1 MLNFTTLRLLGRLV
15 MHLKIFFF
23 AELRERMN
31 RDFIDCEFQG
41 VKNIRELQE
50 KLEENFH
57 VLRGCFAEGKL
68 IQIAINHEYCSLD
81 AELQDGDEVA
91 FFPPVTGG

>member
-1 MLNFTTLRLLGRLV
+1 

-23 AELRERMN
+23 AELREIMN
-31 RDFIDCEFQG
+31 QEFIESEFQG

-50 KLEENFH
+50 KLEENFE
-57 VLRGCFAEGKL
+57 VLRGCFEEDKL
-68 IQIAINHEYCSLD
+68 IKIAINHEYCSPD
-81 AELQDGDEVA
+81 AELRDGDEVA

>member
-1 MLNFTTLRLLGRLV
+1 

-23 AELRERMN
+23 ADLRERMN
-31 RDFIDCEFQG
+31 REFIESEFQG

-50 KLEENFH
+50 KLEEKFEE
-57 VLRGCFAEGKL
+57 LRGCFAESKL
-68 IQIAINHEYCSLD
+68 IKIAINHEYCSLD
-81 AELQDGDEVA
+81 AELRDGDEVA

>member
-1 MLNFTTLRLLGRLV
+1 

-31 RDFIDCEFQG
+31 REFIESEFQG

-50 KLEENFH
+50 KLEENFE

-68 IQIAINHEYCSLD
+68 VKIAINHEYSSLD
-81 AELQDGDEVA
+81 AELRDGDEVA

>member
-1 MLNFTTLRLLGRLV
+1 

-31 RDFIDCEFQG
+31 REFIESEFQG
-41 VKNIRELQE
+41 VKNIRDLQE
-50 KLEENFH
+50 KLEEKFE
-57 VLRGCFAEGKL
+57 VLRGCFAEDKL
-68 IQIAINHEYCSLD
+68 IKIAINQEYSSLD
-81 AELQDGDEVA
+81 SELRDGDEVA

>member
-1 MLNFTTLRLLGRLV
+1 
-15 MHLKIFFF
+15 MHLEIFFF

-31 RDFIDCEFQG
+31 REFIESEFQG

-50 KLEENFH
+50 KLEEKFE

-68 IQIAINHEYCSLD
+68 IKIAINHEYCSLD
-81 AELQDGDEVA
+81 AELRDGDEVA

>member
-1 MLNFTTLRLLGRLV
+1 

-31 RDFIDCEFQG
+31 REFIESEFQG

-50 KLEENFH
+50 KLEENFE
-57 VLRGCFAEGKL
+57 VLRGCFAEGNL
-68 IQIAINHEYCSLD
+68 IKIAINHEYSSLD
-81 AELQDGDEVA
+81 AELRDGDEVA

>member
-1 MLNFTTLRLLGRLV
+1 

-31 RDFIDCEFQG
+31 REFIESEFKG

-50 KLEENFH
+50 KLEEKFE
-57 VLRGCFAEGKL
+57 VLRGCFADSKL
-68 IQIAINHEYCSLD
+68 IKIAINHEYRSLD
-81 AELQDGDEVA
+81 AELRDGDEVA

>member
-1 MLNFTTLRLLGRLV
+1 

-31 RDFIDCEFQG
+31 REFVEAEFQE

-50 KLEENFH
+50 KLEENFE
-57 VLRGCFAEGKL
+57 VLRGGFAEGKL
-68 IQIAINHEYCSLD
+68 IKTAINHEYCSLD

-91 FFPPVTGG
+91 FFPPVSGG

>member
-1 MLNFTTLRLLGRLV
+1 

-23 AELRERMN
+23 AELKERMN
-31 RDFIDCEFQG
+31 REFIETDFQE

-50 KLEENFH
+50 KLEENFE
-57 VLRGCFAEGKL
+57 VLRGCFAEDKL
-68 IQIAINHEYCSLD
+68 IKTALNHEYCSSD
-81 AELQDGDEVA
+81 AELRDGDEVA

>member
-1 MLNFTTLRLLGRLV
+1 MY
-15 MHLKIFFF
+15 LKIFFF

-31 RDFIDCEFQG
+31 REYIESEFKG
-41 VKNIRELQE
+41 VNNVRELQE
-50 KLEENFH
+50 KLEENFE

-68 IQIAINHEYCSLD
+68 IKIAINHEYCSSD
-81 AELQDGDEVA
+81 TELRDGDEVA

>member
-1 MLNFTTLRLLGRLV
+1 

-31 RDFIDCEFQG
+31 REFIESEFQG

-50 KLEENFH
+50 NSRKIRSFERMFCGEQVDKNCYQSR
-57 VLRGCFAEGKL
+57 VLLFRC
-68 IQIAINHEYCSLD
+68 
-81 AELQDGDEVA
+81 
-91 FFPPVTGG
+91 

>member
-1 MLNFTTLRLLGRLV
+1 

-31 RDFIDCEFQG
+31 REFIESEFQG
-41 VKNIRELQE
+41 VKNVRELQE
-50 KLEENFH
+50 KLEEKFE
-57 VLRGCFAEGKL
+57 VLRGCFAESKL
-68 IQIAINHEYCSLD
+68 IKIAINHEYRSLD
-81 AELQDGDEVA
+81 AELRDGDEVA

>member
-1 MLNFTTLRLLGRLV
+1 

-31 RDFIDCEFQG
+31 REFIESEFQG
-41 VKNIRELQE
+41 VKNVRELQE
-50 KLEENFH
+50 KLEEKFE
-57 VLRGCFAEGKL
+57 VLRGCFAESKL
-68 IQIAINHEYCSLD
+68 IKIAINHEYSSLN
-81 AELQDGDEVA
+81 AELRDGDEVA

>member
-1 MLNFTTLRLLGRLV
+1 
-15 MHLKIFFF
+15 MHLKILFF

-50 KLEENFH
+50 KLEENFQ

-68 IQIAINHEYCSLD
+68 IQIAINHEYSSLD
-81 AELQDGDEVA
+81 AELKDGDEVA

>member
-1 MLNFTTLRLLGRLV
+1 

>member
-15 MHLKIFFF
+15 MHLKFFFF

-81 AELQDGDEVA
+81 AELQDGYEVA

>member
-1 MLNFTTLRLLGRLV
+1 

-31 RDFIDCEFQG
+31 REFIESEFQG

-50 KLEENFH
+50 KLEEKFE
-57 VLRGCFAEGKL
+57 VLRGCFAESKL
-68 IQIAINHEYCSLD
+68 IKIAINHEY
-81 AELQDGDEVA
+81 A
-91 FFPPVTGG
+91 P

>member
-1 MLNFTTLRLLGRLV
+1 

-31 RDFIDCEFQG
+31 REFIESEFQG
-41 VKNIRELQE
+41 VKNIQELQE
-50 KLEENFH
+50 KLEEKFE
-57 VLRGCFAEGKL
+57 VLRGCFAESKL
-68 IQIAINHEYCSLD
+68 IKIAINHEYRSLD
-81 AELQDGDEVA
+81 AELRDGDEVA

>member
-1 MLNFTTLRLLGRLV
+1 

-31 RDFIDCEFQG
+31 REFIESEFQG

-50 KLEENFH
+50 KLEEKFE
-57 VLRGCFAEGKL
+57 VLKDSENCAK
-68 IQIAINHEYCSLD
+68 I
-81 AELQDGDEVA
+81 V
-91 FFPPVTGG
+91 

>member
-1 MLNFTTLRLLGRLV
+1 

-31 RDFIDCEFQG
+31 QEFIESEFQG

-50 KLEENFH
+50 KLEEKFE
-57 VLRGCFAEGKL
+57 VLRGCFAEDKL
-68 IQIAINHEYCSLD
+68 IKTAINHEYCSSH
-81 AELQDGDEVA
+81 AELRDGDEVA

>member
-1 MLNFTTLRLLGRLV
+1 
-15 MHLKIFFF
+15 MHLRIFFF

-31 RDFIDCEFQG
+31 REFIESEFQG

-50 KLEENFH
+50 KLEEKFE
-57 VLRGCFAEGKL
+57 VLRGCFAEDKL
-68 IQIAINHEYCSLD
+68 IKSAINQEYSSLD
-81 AELQDGDEVA
+81 SELRDGDEVA

>member
-1 MLNFTTLRLLGRLV
+1 

-31 RDFIDCEFQG
+31 REFIESEFQG
-41 VKNIRELQE
+41 VKNVRELQE
-50 KLEENFH
+50 KLEEKFE
-57 VLRGCFAEGKL
+57 VLRGCFAESKL
-68 IQIAINHEYCSLD
+68 IKIAINHEYRSLE
-81 AELQDGDEVA
+81 AELRDGDEVA